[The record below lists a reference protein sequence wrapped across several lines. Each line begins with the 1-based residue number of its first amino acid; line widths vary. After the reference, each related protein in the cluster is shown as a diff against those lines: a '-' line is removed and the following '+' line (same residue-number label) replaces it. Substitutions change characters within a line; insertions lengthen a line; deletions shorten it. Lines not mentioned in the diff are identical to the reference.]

1 MNRPP
6 PIGSFS
12 PVAEPQG
19 AHGAAQQTRGS
30 LVLRIGLIV
39 AGGVITA
46 LVSALPAALRMGDDA
61 SPLRAVE
68 QWLVLTAIA
77 TPLGI
82 LAVFAIGRARAG
94 LRILAGDRTVAFA
107 AGFLWWCVIELGLL
121 SLFGA
126 LLKKTTHNHALA
138 GAAFAMFGT
147 FTGIL
152 VLLFARRA
160 SVVLASGGPA
170 STRAGFAIA
179 AACAGL
185 VTLLVLVRTA
195 RADDLHTAGGLVD
208 AVLFGTLAT
217 LTSSRI
223 LARFRALA
231 IVGMP
236 IAVLVV
242 IAGLTTLGLDPSLRD
257 SLTVTAPLHGLVI
270 DFFR

>member
-6 PIGSFS
+6 PTGSFS
-12 PVAEPQG
+12 PVAAPQG
-19 AHGAAQQTRGS
+19 QAGGS
-30 LVLRIGLIV
+30 LVLRIGFIV

-46 LVSALPAALRMGDDA
+46 LASALAAALRMGNEA
-61 SPLRAVE
+61 SPLRAIE

-77 TPLGI
+77 TPLAV
-82 LAVFAIGRARAG
+82 LAVFALGRARAG
-94 LRILAGDRTVAFA
+94 LRILAGDRAVAFA

-138 GAAFAMFGT
+138 GVAFAMFGT

-152 VLLFARRA
+152 ALLFARRSA
-160 SVVLASGGPA
+160 IVLARAGPGSA
-170 STRAGFAIA
+170 RAGFAIA
-179 AACAGL
+179 AASAGL

-195 RADDLHTAGGLVD
+195 RADDLHTAGGLLD

-217 LTSSRI
+217 LTSSPH
-223 LARFRALA
+223 LTRFRPLA

-236 IAVLVV
+236 VAVLLVV
-242 IAGLTTLGLDPSLRD
+242 AGLTTLGLDPPIRD
-257 SLTVTAPLHGLVI
+257 SLTVAAPLHGLVI